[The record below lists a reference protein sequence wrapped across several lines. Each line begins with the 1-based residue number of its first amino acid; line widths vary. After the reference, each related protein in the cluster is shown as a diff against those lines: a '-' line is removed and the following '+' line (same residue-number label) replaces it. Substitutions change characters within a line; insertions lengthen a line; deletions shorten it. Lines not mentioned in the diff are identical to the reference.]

1 MKKSPI
7 YGQNKIIGKICADLI
22 VADSAAAGK
31 QAAECYQNVK
41 SNFIRK
47 KGLIFRNFVLK

>member
-1 MKKSPI
+1 MV
-7 YGQNKIIGKICADLI
+7 GKICAGLI

-31 QAAECYQNVK
+31 HAAECYQNVK